1 MKLIS
6 DVLLGKDCTRFQ
18 YVFSVQVS
26 KISGGFEKYF
36 VSDGTPLSKVVRKIK
51 HIPNH

>member
-1 MKLIS
+1 MKSIS
-6 DVLLGKDCTRFQ
+6 EEKIVQDFNTYLVYGL
-18 YVFSVQVS
+18 QVS
-26 KISGGFEKYF
+26 KISGGLEKYF